1 MSAFEARDIVEFAI
15 RIEENGEA
23 FYRWAAGIAKEAET
37 VALFNRLAQEE
48 TQHRDIFARLL
59 KEVGSNPPH
68 ESYEGEYGAYL
79 RDYVDNNIVFTK
91 ETMAA
96 ELAKVKD
103 TRGAVDFAIRR
114 ELDSIL
120 YYHEIRKFLSISE
133 YDQIEKIIEEERRHF
148 QKLSELKKFYAA

>member
-1 MSAFEARDIVEFAI
+1 MGAFEARDIVEFAI

-37 VALFNRLAQEE
+37 RALFNRLAREE
-48 TQHRDIFARLL
+48 TQHRNTFTQLL
-59 KEVGSNPPH
+59 KEVAGKPPQ

-79 RDYVDNNIVFTK
+79 RDYVDNNIIFTK
-91 ETMAA
+91 ETLAA

-103 TRGAVDFAIRR
+103 TPGAVDFAIRR
-114 ELDSIL
+114 EMDSML
-120 YYHEIRKFLSISE
+120 YYHEIRKFLSLNE

-148 QKLSELKKFYAA
+148 QKLSELKKFYAV